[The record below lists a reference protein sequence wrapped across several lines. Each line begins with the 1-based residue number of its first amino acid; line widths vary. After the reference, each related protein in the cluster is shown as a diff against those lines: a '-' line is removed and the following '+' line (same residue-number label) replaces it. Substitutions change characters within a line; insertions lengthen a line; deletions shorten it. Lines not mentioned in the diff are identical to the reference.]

1 MSEKYN
7 VLWIDDQHEKMKAVH
22 KTATDFNIK
31 LWPYKSMNGG
41 CKELK
46 ANISKY
52 DAVLLDA
59 KFFEN
64 ESDMPG
70 SEDTRWVHKTK
81 DIIRDLDKTLDY
93 FVWTGQAKTYASPEF
108 NNAFP
113 NVFDKGLDKDEDAL
127 FKKLV
132 KVCENRTETK
142 LKHKY
147 PNSIAVCDDNY
158 IGKKEFSRVFQII
171 KDIENPESIINQQD
185 SLVPIRKVLES
196 IFKKL
201 YTIGLIPNEIQNGQG
216 AINGASIFLA
226 GINNEYIYEEE
237 LIHPVI
243 AESIRHLLSLT
254 QDASHNEGKKLR
266 ADTYLSVSSNT
277 FLYQSL
283 CFSTIELLE
292 HLKPFL
298 DNNSDKTKNESKWK
312 LKESSSFNSDN
323 WVRGKIT
330 RMENGW
336 GTFKYD
342 DNHDTISVLPKKMV
356 EFQLQIGDY
365 ISVITEP
372 SPDGKKTHIKNL
384 KKINETI

>member
-70 SEDTRWVHKTK
+70 TEDTRWVHKTK
-81 DIIRDLDKTLDY
+81 DFIRDLDKTLDY

-113 NVFDKGLDKDEDAL
+113 HVFDKGLDKDEDAL

-132 KVCENRTETK
+132 EVCENRTETK

-158 IGKKEFSRVFQII
+158 IGKKEFSRVLQII
-171 KDIENPESIINQQD
+171 KDIEHPENIINQQD
-185 SLVPIRKVLES
+185 ALSPIRKILEA

-201 YTIGLIPNEIQNGQG
+201 NNIGLIPDEIQNGQG

-226 GINNEYIYEEE
+226 GINNEYNYEEE

-243 AESIRHLLSLT
+243 SESIRHLIGLT
-254 QDASHNEGKKLR
+254 QDASHNEGNKLG
-266 ADTYLSVSSNT
+266 ADTYLSNTSNT

-283 CFSTIELLE
+283 CYSMIEVLE
-292 HLKPFL
+292 YLKPFI
-298 DNNSDKTKNESKWK
+298 DNNGDVDKNKTKWEAIANKSY
-312 LKESSSFNSDN
+312 NSND
-323 WVRGKIT
+323 WILGKVFRIT
-330 RMENGW
+330 DGW
-336 GTFKYD
+336 GTFKSESGLI
-342 DNHDTISVLPKKMV
+342 TSIIPKMV
-356 EFQLQIGDY
+356 EKHKLQEGDK
-365 ISVITEP
+365 INVVTKP
-372 SPDGKKTHIKNL
+372 SGEKTHIIEIKKN
-384 KKINETI
+384 

>member
-70 SEDTRWVHKTK
+70 TEDTRWVHKTK

-93 FVWTGQAKTYASPEF
+93 FVWTGQAKTFASPEF

-113 NVFDKGLDKDEDAL
+113 HVFDKGLDKDEDAL

-132 KVCENRTETK
+132 EVCENRTETK

-171 KDIENPESIINQQD
+171 KDIEHPENIINQQD
-185 SLVPIRKVLES
+185 ALSPIRKILEA

-201 YTIGLIPNEIQNGQG
+201 NNIGLIPDEIQNGQG

-226 GINNEYIYEEE
+226 GINNEYSYEEE

-243 AESIRHLLSLT
+243 SESIRHLIGLT
-254 QDASHNEGKKLR
+254 QDASHNEGNKLG
-266 ADTYLSVSSNT
+266 ADTYLSNTSNT

-283 CFSTIELLE
+283 CYSMIEVLE
-292 HLKPFL
+292 YLKPFI
-298 DNNSDKTKNESKWK
+298 DNNGDVDKNKSKWEAIANK
-312 LKESSSFNSDN
+312 SYNSND
-323 WVRGKIT
+323 WILGKVI
-330 RMENGW
+330 RIKDGW
-336 GTFKYD
+336 GTFKSESGLI
-342 DNHDTISVLPKKMV
+342 TSIIPKMV
-356 EFQLQIGDY
+356 EKHRLQEGDK
-365 ISVITEP
+365 ISVVTKP
-372 SPDGKKTHIKNL
+372 SGEKTHIIEIKKN
-384 KKINETI
+384 

>member
-70 SEDTRWVHKTK
+70 TEDTRWVHKTK
-81 DIIRDLDKTLDY
+81 DFIRDLDKTLDY

-113 NVFDKGLDKDEDAL
+113 HVFDKGLDKDEDAL

-132 KVCENRTETK
+132 EVCENRTETK

-171 KDIENPESIINQQD
+171 KDIEHPENIINQQD
-185 SLVPIRKVLES
+185 ALSPIRKILEA

-201 YTIGLIPNEIQNGQG
+201 NNIGLIPDEIQNGQG

-226 GINNEYIYEEE
+226 GINNEYSYEEE

-243 AESIRHLLSLT
+243 SESIRHLIGLT
-254 QDASHNEGKKLR
+254 QDASHNEGNKLG
-266 ADTYLSVSSNT
+266 ADTYLSNTSNT

-283 CFSTIELLE
+283 CYSMIEVLE
-292 HLKPFL
+292 YLKPFI
-298 DNNSDKTKNESKWK
+298 DNNGDVDKNKTKWK
-312 LKESSSFNSDN
+312 AIANKSYNSND
-323 WVRGKIT
+323 WVLGKVIRIT
-330 RMENGW
+330 DGW
-336 GTFKYD
+336 GTFKSESGLI
-342 DNHDTISVLPKKMV
+342 TSIIPKMV
-356 EFQLQIGDY
+356 EKHKLQEGDK
-365 ISVITEP
+365 INVVTKP
-372 SPDGKKTHIKNL
+372 SGEKTHIIEIKKN
-384 KKINETI
+384 

>member
-70 SEDTRWVHKTK
+70 TEDTRWVHKTK
-81 DIIRDLDKTLDY
+81 DFIRDLDKTLAY
-93 FVWTGQAKTYASPEF
+93 FVWTGQAKTFASPEF

-113 NVFDKGLDKDEDAL
+113 HVFDKGLDKDEDAL

-132 KVCENRTETK
+132 EVCENRTETK

-158 IGKKEFSRVFQII
+158 IGKKEFSRVLQII
-171 KDIENPESIINQQD
+171 KDIEHPENIINQQD
-185 SLVPIRKVLES
+185 ALSPIRKILEA

-201 YTIGLIPNEIQNGQG
+201 NNIGLIPDEIQNGQG

-243 AESIRHLLSLT
+243 SESIRHLIGLT
-254 QDASHNEGKKLR
+254 QDASHNEGNKLG
-266 ADTYLSVSSNT
+266 AYTYLSNTSNT

-283 CFSTIELLE
+283 CYSMIEVLE
-292 HLKPFL
+292 YLKPFI
-298 DNNSDKTKNESKWK
+298 DNNGDVDKNKSKWEAIANK
-312 LKESSSFNSDN
+312 AYNSND
-323 WVRGKIT
+323 WILGKVIRIT
-330 RMENGW
+330 DGW
-336 GTFKYD
+336 GTFKSELGLI
-342 DNHDTISVLPKKMV
+342 TSIIPKMV
-356 EFQLQIGDY
+356 EKHRLQEGDK
-365 ISVITEP
+365 ISVVTKP
-372 SPDGKKTHIKNL
+372 SGEKTHIIEIKKN
-384 KKINETI
+384 

>member
-70 SEDTRWVHKTK
+70 TEDTRWVHKTK
-81 DIIRDLDKTLDY
+81 DFIRDLDKTLDY

-113 NVFDKGLDKDEDAL
+113 HVFDKGLDKDEDAL

-132 KVCENRTETK
+132 EVCENRTETK

-171 KDIENPESIINQQD
+171 KDIEHPENIINQQD
-185 SLVPIRKVLES
+185 ALSPIRKILEA

-201 YTIGLIPNEIQNGQG
+201 NNIGLIPDEIQNGQG

-226 GINNEYIYEEE
+226 GINNEYSYEEE

-243 AESIRHLLSLT
+243 SESIRHLIGLT
-254 QDASHNEGKKLR
+254 QDASHNEGNKLG
-266 ADTYLSVSSNT
+266 ADTYLSNTSNT

-283 CFSTIELLE
+283 CYSMIEVLE
-292 HLKPFL
+292 YLKPFI
-298 DNNSDKTKNESKWK
+298 DYNGDVDKNKTKWEAIANKSY
-312 LKESSSFNSDN
+312 NSND
-323 WVRGKIT
+323 WILGKVIRIT
-330 RMENGW
+330 DGW
-336 GTFKYD
+336 GTFKSESGLI
-342 DNHDTISVLPKKMV
+342 TSIIPKMV
-356 EFQLQIGDY
+356 EKHKLQEGDK
-365 ISVITEP
+365 INVVTKP
-372 SPDGKKTHIKNL
+372 SGEKTHIIEIKKN
-384 KKINETI
+384 

>member
-70 SEDTRWVHKTK
+70 TEDTRWVHKTK
-81 DIIRDLDKTLDY
+81 DFIRDLDKTLDY
-93 FVWTGQAKTYASPEF
+93 FVWTGQAKTFASPEF

-113 NVFDKGLDKDEDAL
+113 HVFDKGLDKDEDAL

-132 KVCENRTETK
+132 EVCENRTETK

-171 KDIENPESIINQQD
+171 KDIEHPENIINQQD
-185 SLVPIRKVLES
+185 ALSPIRKILEA

-201 YTIGLIPNEIQNGQG
+201 NNIGLIPDEIQNGQG

-226 GINNEYIYEEE
+226 GINNEYSYEEE

-243 AESIRHLLSLT
+243 SESIRHLIGLT
-254 QDASHNEGKKLR
+254 QDASHNEGNKLG
-266 ADTYLSVSSNT
+266 ADTYLSNTSNT

-283 CFSTIELLE
+283 CYSMIEVLE
-292 HLKPFL
+292 YLKPFI
-298 DNNSDKTKNESKWK
+298 DNNGDVDKNKSKWEAIANK
-312 LKESSSFNSDN
+312 SYNSND
-323 WVRGKIT
+323 WILGKVIRIT
-330 RMENGW
+330 DGW
-336 GTFKYD
+336 GTFKSELGLI
-342 DNHDTISVLPKKMV
+342 TSIIPKMV
-356 EFQLQIGDY
+356 EKHRLQEGDK
-365 ISVITEP
+365 ISVVTKP
-372 SPDGKKTHIKNL
+372 SGEKTHIIEIKKN
-384 KKINETI
+384 

>member
-70 SEDTRWVHKTK
+70 TEDTRWVHKTK
-81 DIIRDLDKTLDY
+81 DFIRDLDKTLDY
-93 FVWTGQAKTYASPEF
+93 FVWTGQAKTFASPEF

-113 NVFDKGLDKDEDAL
+113 HVFDKGLDKDEDEL

-132 KVCENRTETK
+132 EVCENRTETK

-171 KDIENPESIINQQD
+171 KDIEHPENIINQQD
-185 SLVPIRKVLES
+185 ALSPIRKILEA

-201 YTIGLIPNEIQNGQG
+201 NNIGLIPDEIQNGQG

-226 GINNEYIYEEE
+226 GINNEYSYEEE

-243 AESIRHLLSLT
+243 SESIRHLIGLT
-254 QDASHNEGKKLR
+254 QDASHNEGNKLG
-266 ADTYLSVSSNT
+266 ADTYLSNTSNT

-283 CFSTIELLE
+283 CYSMIEVLE
-292 HLKPFL
+292 YLKPFI
-298 DNNSDKTKNESKWK
+298 DNNGDVDKNKSKWEAIANK
-312 LKESSSFNSDN
+312 SYNSND
-323 WVRGKIT
+323 WILGKVIRIT
-330 RMENGW
+330 DGW
-336 GTFKYD
+336 GTFKSELGLI
-342 DNHDTISVLPKKMV
+342 TSIIPKMV
-356 EFQLQIGDY
+356 EKHRLQEGDK
-365 ISVITEP
+365 ISVVTKP
-372 SPDGKKTHIKNL
+372 SGEKTHIIEIKKN
-384 KKINETI
+384 